1 MFLKRKRYP
10 INDHEFMVVIGGNL
24 DVVDYANSG
33 WIIGKELLLNGYFGR
48 FVLYAFCWYDEDNDH
63 IYYFQTA
70 LVKSFLFISKRK

>member
-1 MFLKRKRYP
+1 MEIIIYLKIIFPNNPK
-10 INDHEFMVVIGGNL
+10 IIGGNL